1 MVGSLVARGVTFL
14 DMPLVTRE
22 TVKGVQVRQRAKP
35 GCSAKQLHRPRAVMA
50 ARSFRR
56 GRVGV
61 AHDTISSSPLHVV
74 RVHYQRV
81 AGSLILGNA
90 SSRGAREPGGQKT
103 RLSPTCARVISGHD
117 RSRRTIRSANYSR
130 SPTGERQGQH
140 RHQKFP
146 HSHLRCI
153 RVNVPRLGVGEG
165 DRDHR
170 FVDCRLSRTLVCNLC
185 DSGHLQR
192 WKTWPADPRL
202 THCAGVCISWAE
214 EVSFDRGAS

>member
-1 MVGSLVARGVTFL
+1 MVGPLVARGVIFL

-35 GCSAKQLHRPRAVMA
+35 GCSAKQLHRPRAFMA

-90 SSRGAREPGGQKT
+90 SLRGARGDNGAAALLALHKIT
-103 RLSPTCARVISGHD
+103 RTKERMP
-117 RSRRTIRSANYSR
+117 RTIRMR
-130 SPTGERQGQH
+130 SERQ
-140 RHQKFP
+140 
-146 HSHLRCI
+146 
-153 RVNVPRLGVGEG
+153 
-165 DRDHR
+165 
-170 FVDCRLSRTLVCNLC
+170 
-185 DSGHLQR
+185 SG
-192 WKTWPADPRL
+192 
-202 THCAGVCISWAE
+202 
-214 EVSFDRGAS
+214 

>member
-1 MVGSLVARGVTFL
+1 VVGSLVARGVTFL

-90 SSRGAREPGGQKT
+90 SLRGT
-103 RLSPTCARVISGHD
+103 RGDNDTAALLALHKIVRAKERMPRDNQNES
-117 RSRRTIRSANYSR
+117 
-130 SPTGERQGQH
+130 ERQ
-140 RHQKFP
+140 
-146 HSHLRCI
+146 S
-153 RVNVPRLGVGEG
+153 V
-165 DRDHR
+165 
-170 FVDCRLSRTLVCNLC
+170 
-185 DSGHLQR
+185 
-192 WKTWPADPRL
+192 
-202 THCAGVCISWAE
+202 
-214 EVSFDRGAS
+214 

>member
-14 DMPLVTRE
+14 DVPLVTCE

-50 ARSFRR
+50 ARSFGR
-56 GRVGV
+56 GRIGV

-81 AGSLILGNA
+81 AGSLILGDA
-90 SSRGAREPGGQKT
+90 SLRWAREPDGHKT
-103 RLSPTCARVISGHD
+103 RLSPTCARIISGRD

-130 SPTGERQGQH
+130 NATGERQGQH
-140 RHQKFP
+140 QHQKFP
-146 HSHLRCI
+146 HVHLRCVL
-153 RVNVPRLGVGEG
+153 RNVSRLGVGEG

-185 DSGHLQR
+185 DCGHLQR
-192 WKTWPADPRL
+192 WKNVAACTRSKGRRP
-202 THCAGVCISWAE
+202 
-214 EVSFDRGAS
+214 